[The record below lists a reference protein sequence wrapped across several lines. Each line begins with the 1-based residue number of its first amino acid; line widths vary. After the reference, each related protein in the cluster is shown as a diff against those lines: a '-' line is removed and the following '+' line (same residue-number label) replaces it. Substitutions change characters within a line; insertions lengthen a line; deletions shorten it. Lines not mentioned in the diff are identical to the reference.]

1 MVNCPIN
8 KHGATL
14 IKVFDS
20 VLDATTDSM
29 ALSEPIPRG
38 AADGAKGG
46 QVDTAVAI
54 SALRAFASM
63 ARLSQRH
70 QAEVEAAL
78 HRAGISVDSR
88 RQAALLRY
96 LADEGCIDG
105 QIPLSD
111 GATIL
116 TVTAVGMSRAGLG

>member
-14 IKVFDS
+14 IKV
-20 VLDATTDSM
+20 LDAILGSATDS
-29 ALSEPIPRG
+29 AAASEPIAR
-38 AADGAKGG
+38 DGAKVG
-46 QVDTAVAI
+46 QADNGVAI
-54 SALRAFASM
+54 AALRAFASM

-78 HRAGISVDSR
+78 HRAGLPVDAG
-88 RQAALLRY
+88 RQAAILRI
-96 LADEGCIDG
+96 LAEEGCIDG
-105 QIPLSD
+105 LIPLSD

>member
-1 MVNCPIN
+1 MS
-8 KHGATL
+8 
-14 IKVFDS
+14 IKVLDS
-20 VLDATTDSM
+20 IMGTVADRLAS
-29 ALSEPIPRG
+29 SETLGRSG
-38 AADGAKGG
+38 ADGAKAGSADVG
-46 QVDTAVAI
+46 FAM

-78 HRAGISVDSR
+78 HRAGLVVDAR
-88 RQAALLRY
+88 KQAAMLRY

-116 TVTAVGMSRAGLG
+116 TVTAVGMTRAGLG